1 MCFAKRFTNNLWGI
15 YPHPGATMIC
25 GHNFIVTQI
34 KSHQPSPYMTQ
45 VRGKAIHSTVT
56 SNYIIHFSTYV
67 VYCSHAVKS
76 IFIRMIPLVPICQ
89 HKITNT
95 NKKQHKVTKR
105 NTNVLLFHYFTFNNC
120 LSSSS
125 HCSSDISRC
134 CSCDDFLFSF
144 FFG

>member
-1 MCFAKRFTNNLWGI
+1 MGHLPPSRSDYDLCHNEIVDTDHSRSNLP
-15 YPHPGATMIC
+15 PHLCHVG
-25 GHNFIVTQI
+25 GRLFIL
-34 KSHQPSPYMTQ
+34 
-45 VRGKAIHSTVT
+45 TVT
-56 SNYIIHFSTYV
+56 SNYIIHFRTYV
-67 VYCSHAVKS
+67 VYYSHAVKS
-76 IFIRMIPLVPICQ
+76 IFIRMIHLVPICQ

-134 CSCDDFLFSF
+134 CSCDEFLFSF